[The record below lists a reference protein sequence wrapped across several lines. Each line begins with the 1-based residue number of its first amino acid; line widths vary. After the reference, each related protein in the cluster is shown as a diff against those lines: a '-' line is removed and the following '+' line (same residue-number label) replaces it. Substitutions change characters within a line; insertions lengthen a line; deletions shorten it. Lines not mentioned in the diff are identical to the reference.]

1 METNEGKNSYQE
13 IRIFLNDYDMIEKSN
28 DIGVATGNWG
38 CGAFGG
44 DPEVKTIIQW
54 LAASQVILYFQSSI
68 YELEINAYVYTYITK
83 NPTFFFSSLLVNA
96 FFISQKG
103 VFEVC

>member
-1 METNEGKNSYQE
+1 METSEGKYSYQE
-13 IRIFLNDYDMIEKSN
+13 IRNSQNDYDMMENSN

-54 LAASQVILYFQSSI
+54 LAASQVILYFQPSL
-68 YELEINAYVYTYITK
+68 YEYVPLVPAYL
-83 NPTFFFSSLLVNA
+83 S
-96 FFISQKG
+96 
-103 VFEVC
+103 E